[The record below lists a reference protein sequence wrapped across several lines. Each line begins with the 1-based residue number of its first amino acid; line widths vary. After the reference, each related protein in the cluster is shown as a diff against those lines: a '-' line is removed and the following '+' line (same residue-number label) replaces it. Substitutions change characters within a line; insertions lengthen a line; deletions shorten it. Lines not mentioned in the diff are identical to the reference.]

1 MILTYPT
8 MKLLHIC
15 FCLLFGTALS
25 GCEIPMT
32 AQDRIAVTRICE
44 VLELKAQVAAAVWPG
59 FDDPQFE
66 VPLVYFTDSL
76 CYAVNPEA
84 RFLAQYPATLR
95 YRDGE
100 LKIYTTP
107 TIDSLEFHMQGTI
120 SLDPADAGSAYNYRS
135 AYLLCSS
142 PKITARCI
150 PGTEEVAIWRTMV
163 LHEYFHGFQFRHP
176 AYLAQFEASGA
187 GLIPSSELV
196 GHYQRYGWYKES
208 VDRENAFLL
217 DALGQTDAGMICRD
231 IDGFRKLR
239 AERHARMRR
248 ELAPEAVG
256 AERVYETMEG
266 TARYIE
272 FHACPGGYDLD
283 ANDWL
288 YRTDISQYMYATGF
302 NIVRLLDKL
311 GVDYKTRLF
320 DEGLALDGLL
330 PE

>member
-1 MILTYPT
+1 

-15 FCLLFGTALS
+15 FCVLIGTALS

-120 SLDPADAGSAYNYRS
+120 SLDPADAGSAYDYRS

-142 PKITARCI
+142 PEITARCI

-187 GLIPSSELV
+187 SLCSYPKFRITKFIQTP
-196 GHYQRYGWYKES
+196 
-208 VDRENAFLL
+208 
-217 DALGQTDAGMICRD
+217 AL
-231 IDGFRKLR
+231 
-239 AERHARMRR
+239 
-248 ELAPEAVG
+248 
-256 AERVYETMEG
+256 
-266 TARYIE
+266 
-272 FHACPGGYDLD
+272 
-283 ANDWL
+283 
-288 YRTDISQYMYATGF
+288 S
-302 NIVRLLDKL
+302 
-311 GVDYKTRLF
+311 
-320 DEGLALDGLL
+320 
-330 PE
+330 

>member
-1 MILTYPT
+1 M
-8 MKLLHIC
+8 
-15 FCLLFGTALS
+15 
-25 GCEIPMT
+25 
-32 AQDRIAVTRICE
+32 
-44 VLELKAQVAAAVWPG
+44 
-59 FDDPQFE
+59 
-66 VPLVYFTDSL
+66 
-76 CYAVNPEA
+76 
-84 RFLAQYPATLR
+84 
-95 YRDGE
+95 
-100 LKIYTTP
+100 
-107 TIDSLEFHMQGTI
+107 
-120 SLDPADAGSAYNYRS
+120 
-135 AYLLCSS
+135 
-142 PKITARCI
+142 
-150 PGTEEVAIWRTMV
+150 
-163 LHEYFHGFQFRHP
+163 
-176 AYLAQFEASGA
+176 
-187 GLIPSSELV
+187 V

-217 DALGQTDAGMICRD
+217 DALRQTDAEIIRRD
-231 IDGFRKLR
+231 IDGFQKLR

>member
-1 MILTYPT
+1 
-8 MKLLHIC
+8 MKQLHIC

-142 PKITARCI
+142 PEITARCI

-163 LHEYFHGFQFRHP
+163 LHEYFTDSN
-176 AYLAQFEASGA
+176 SG
-187 GLIPSSELV
+187 IRRISRNS
-196 GHYQRYGWYKES
+196 
-208 VDRENAFLL
+208 
-217 DALGQTDAGMICRD
+217 
-231 IDGFRKLR
+231 KLR
-239 AERHARMRR
+239 ERASSLRR
-248 ELAPEAVG
+248 S
-256 AERVYETMEG
+256 
-266 TARYIE
+266 
-272 FHACPGGYDLD
+272 
-283 ANDWL
+283 W
-288 YRTDISQYMYATGF
+288 
-302 NIVRLLDKL
+302 
-311 GVDYKTRLF
+311 
-320 DEGLALDGLL
+320 
-330 PE
+330 

>member
-1 MILTYPT
+1 

-15 FCLLFGTALS
+15 FCVLIGTALS

-120 SLDPADAGSAYNYRS
+120 SLDPADAGSAYDYRS

-142 PKITARCI
+142 PEITARCI

-187 GLIPSSELV
+187 SLIPSSELV

-217 DALGQTDAGMICRD
+217 DALRQTDAEIIRRD
-231 IDGFRKLR
+231 IDVLEPARGAPCKNAARTGPGSSRSGTGLR
-239 AERHARMRR
+239 NDGGH
-248 ELAPEAVG
+248 G
-256 AERVYETMEG
+256 ALHRVPCLSG
-266 TARYIE
+266 
-272 FHACPGGYDLD
+272 
-283 ANDWL
+283 
-288 YRTDISQYMYATGF
+288 
-302 NIVRLLDKL
+302 RL
-311 GVDYKTRLF
+311 R
-320 DEGLALDGLL
+320 
-330 PE
+330 P